1 MSYIDSI
8 LQPPSYGWQDAQGE
22 LIKPTKRQLLLELL
36 SRVNVFKTKKN
47 WSAMVGWFWVACLVP
62 IFVIFL
68 TYYITW
74 PLAAACLFYGMMI
87 MSTHGTIWY
96 HRYSTHR
103 AFKFK
108 NSFWRFVTQNLVVK
122 LIPEEIY
129 VVSHHVHHNKSDKP
143 GDPYNAFGGFLYCF
157 LADTNHQPIAKDM
170 SEADYTR
177 TTKFLTHTGIYINSY
192 KQYQKWGSVAHPGV
206 TALHWLLNWAFWYGS
221 FWLIGGHGF
230 ACALFSG
237 AMLWVLAV
245 RTFNYNGHG
254 GGEDKRKDGVDYN
267 RRDMSINQSR
277 PGFLSGEWH
286 NNHHLF
292 PSSAR
297 AGFLPYQLDTA
308 WIYIY
313 LLHKI
318 GGIESYRDSK
328 QQFLDEYVHPQKQAV
343 ITKEEPVAQ
352 APVAEATQV

>member
-1 MSYIDSI
+1 MPFIDDV
-8 LQPPSYGWQDAQGE
+8 LQPPSYGWQDAEGA
-22 LIKPTKRQLLLELL
+22 LITPTKKQIFLEML
-36 SRVNVFKTKKN
+36 SRMNVLSTKKN
-47 WSAMVGWFWVACLVP
+47 WSAAIGWFWVACLLPV
-62 IFVIFL
+62 FVIFIVQ
-68 TYYITW
+68 YITW
-74 PLAAACLFYGMMI
+74 PLALLCLWYGMMA

-108 NSFWRFVTQNLVVK
+108 NRFWRIITANLVVK
-122 LIPEEIY
+122 LIPDEIY
-129 VVSHHVHHNKSDKP
+129 VVSHHVHHSKSDKP
-143 GDPYNAFGGFLYCF
+143 GDPYNASAGFLYCF

-170 SEADYTR
+170 SEEDYLR

-192 KQYQKWGSVAHPGV
+192 AQYQRWGSVSHPLAMV
-206 TALHWLLNWAFWYGS
+206 AHWLLNWAFWGTA
-221 FWLIGGHGF
+221 FWLIGGF
-230 ACALFSG
+230 PLVCALFSG

-254 GGEDKRKDGVDYN
+254 NGKDKRKDGVDYN

-277 PGFLSGEWH
+277 PGLLSGEWH

-292 PSSAR
+292 PNSAR

-308 WIYIY
+308 WIYIWC
-313 LLHKI
+313 LHKI

-328 QQFLDEYVHPQKQAV
+328 KQFLEEYVVPNKLATSAKLESEKLVHAKATV
-343 ITKEEPVAQ
+343 
-352 APVAEATQV
+352 EA